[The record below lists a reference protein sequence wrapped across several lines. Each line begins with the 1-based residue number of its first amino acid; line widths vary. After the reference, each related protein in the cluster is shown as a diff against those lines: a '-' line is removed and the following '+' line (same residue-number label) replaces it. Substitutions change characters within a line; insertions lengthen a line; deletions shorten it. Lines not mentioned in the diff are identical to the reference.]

1 MYLGEISRNVLLSL
15 IDATPPVL
23 FNGYSTPIL
32 NQHYGFDTA
41 YMSDIEAAQSLE
53 GIKKVLVEGVGFEAG
68 AISDQDAEIVRW
80 VCKQVATRA
89 AKLSGCAI
97 AAVLVQTG
105 HATLGGG
112 HVSNDEKHSV
122 GVDGR

>member
-1 MYLGEISRNVLLSL
+1 MYLGEITRNVLLSL
-15 IDATPPVL
+15 IDAAPPVL
-23 FNGYSTPIL
+23 FGGLSTPIL

-41 YMSDIEAAQSLE
+41 YMSDIEDAKSSEEIRQ
-53 GIKKVLVEGVGFEAG
+53 ILVDKVGFKHQNITDE
-68 AISDQDAEIVRW
+68 DTEVVKW

-89 AKLSGCAI
+89 ARLSACAV

-112 HVSNDEKHSV
+112 PTTNHSKSSI

>member
-1 MYLGEISRNVLLSL
+1 MYLGEITRNVLLSL
-15 IDATPPVL
+15 IDAAPPIL
-23 FNGYSTPIL
+23 FGGYSTPIL

-41 YMSDIEAAQSLE
+41 YMSDIENAKSTE
-53 GIKKVLVEGVGFEAG
+53 DIRRILVEKLELKPSNITDEDTEV
-68 AISDQDAEIVRW
+68 VKW
-80 VCKQVATRA
+80 VCGQVATRA
-89 AKLSGCAI
+89 ARLSACAV

-112 HVSNDEKHSV
+112 PTTDQPKYSV

>member
-1 MYLGEISRNVLLSL
+1 MYLGEITRNVLLSL
-15 IDATPPVL
+15 IDAAPPVL
-23 FNGYSTPIL
+23 FGGLSTPIL

-41 YMSDIEAAQSLE
+41 YMSDIEDAKSSEEIRQ
-53 GIKKVLVEGVGFEAG
+53 ILVDKVGFKHQNITDE
-68 AISDQDAEIVRW
+68 DTEVVKW

-89 AKLSGCAI
+89 ARLSACAV

-112 HVSNDEKHSV
+112 QTTNHSKFSI